1 MHDLAWTTGALIA
14 YLGLALLVAVTAER
28 MHVPGPVGLVLAGAV
43 FGAIHPVKLPFS
55 FGETLLIVFLPP
67 LIFEAAWNI
76 DISLLSKTIG
86 RVTFLAIPG
95 VLFTAALVGG
105 AIALTGQL
113 PFAQAFVVGAIVA
126 ATDPVAVIAIFRRL
140 QVPGELQMIVEGES
154 IANDGVAIV
163 LVSTAVAFAAGT
175 PVDVWG
181 AIGHGALAIGGG
193 VAVGI
198 AAGLLFAF
206 LMGRVSDSPSEI
218 AATIVVAYLSYLIA
232 DALGLSG
239 VFATAGAGVTLR
251 AVLRIRPFTRD
262 AEAVDAFWAT
272 IAFVANA
279 FVFIATGLV
288 LQLPRLTHEPV
299 LVIAAIAAVVI
310 ARVVLALV
318 TVRPWPWRATLVL
331 AGMRGGLGLALALAL
346 PDDLPGRPQIID
358 AVFGVVFFTLV
369 AQGFA
374 LEPVLRRMGFAP
386 S

>member
-1 MHDLAWTTGALIA
+1 MHDLASTTGVLIA
-14 YLGLALLVAVTAER
+14 YLGVALLVAVIAER
-28 MHVPGPVGLVLAGAV
+28 VRVPGAVALVVAGAA
-43 FGAIHPVKLPFS
+43 FALIYPVKLPFA

-76 DISLLSKTIG
+76 DVALLRKTIG

-95 VLFTAALVGG
+95 VLVTAALVGG
-105 AIALTGQL
+105 AIALSGQL
-113 PFAQAFVVGAIVA
+113 PFPAAFVVGAIVA

-140 QVPGELQMIVEGES
+140 KVPEELQMIVEGES

-163 LVSTAVAFAAGT
+163 LVSVAVAFAAGAS
-175 PVDVWG
+175 VDVW
-181 AIGHGALAIGGG
+181 AEAGHGLLAIGGG

-198 AAGLLFAF
+198 AAGVVFAF
-206 LMGRVSDSPSEI
+206 LMGRLSDSPVEI
-218 AATIVVAYLSYLIA
+218 AATIVLAYLSYLIA

-262 AEAVDAFWAT
+262 AEAVDSFWAS

-279 FVFIATGLV
+279 FVFIATGVV
-288 LQLPRLTHEPV
+288 LQLPRLTHEPL
-299 LVIAAIAAVVI
+299 LVAAAIAAVVL
-310 ARVVLALV
+310 ARVLLSLV
-318 TVRPWPWRATLVL
+318 TVRPNAWRATLVL

-369 AQGFA
+369 AQGLA
-374 LEPVLRRMGFAP
+374 LEPVLRRLGF
-386 S
+386 